1 MEKIIYQLLGK
12 VEQKVAIYL
21 EMWSQKSLLLLE
33 IQIHIIWL
41 HLLQLRK
48 KGGKSFAQ
56 LFLNDIY
63 VWLHLLQLRKKGGL
77 ESISQWFKRASW
89 LSFTAS

>member
-1 MEKIIYQLLGK
+1 
-12 VEQKVAIYL
+12 
-21 EMWSQKSLLLLE
+21 
-33 IQIHIIWL
+33 
-41 HLLQLRK
+41 LQLRK

-56 LFLNDIY
+56 LFLNDFY
-63 VWLHLLQLRKKGGL
+63 VLAPPFLKVEL